1 MHEPVQPFSRDADF
15 ERAVETLMLDPA
27 VARVG
32 RSDYAIAYLN
42 VRHRFSTDADCAL
55 WFIQHAYES
64 GRAEPRDC
72 DIPQ

>member
-1 MHEPVQPFSRDADF
+1 MHELAQPFSADADF

-27 VARVG
+27 VARAG

-42 VRHRFSTDADCAL
+42 VRHRFPTDTDCAL
-55 WFIQHAYES
+55 WLIQHAYES
-64 GRAEPRDC
+64 GRAAPRDC